1 MSGPFATAA
10 ELSEFTGLG
19 VPDDLARIQALLDY
33 SSSVIRR
40 HTGQTLSEVVGD
52 SIIVQ
57 PESTTAG
64 IQSPLPRAW
73 GNIIFLP
80 ERPVTAVAV
89 TINAVSFTAFKFTT
103 EGLLYRTDGQ
113 AWGTL
118 PITVVYTHGYPE
130 TSDVF
135 IAIKAICIEAALRAY
150 APNASGSPA
159 VLNSIAIESAGYAPM
174 VFLTEGEKQMLPN
187 HARVA
192 VG

>member
-1 MSGPFATAA
+1 MSGPFATAT

-19 VPDDLARIQALLDY
+19 VPDDLARLQSFLDY
-33 SSSVIRR
+33 SSALIRR

-52 SIIVQ
+52 VIIVQ
-57 PESTTAG
+57 PESTTTG
-64 IQSPLPRAW
+64 LQPPLPRAW
-73 GNIIFLP
+73 GEIIFLP

-89 TINAVSFTAFKFTT
+89 TINAVSFTAFKFTA

-118 PITVVYTHGYPE
+118 PITVTYTHGYPE

-135 IAIKAICIEAALRAY
+135 IAIKSICIEAALRAY
-150 APNASGSPA
+150 APNASGSPE
-159 VLNSIAIESAGYAPM
+159 VLNSIVLESAGYAPM
-174 VFLTEGEKQMLPN
+174 VFLTEGEKQMLP
-187 HARVA
+187 AKVA